1 MRKAPLVA
9 VGVVALCMAGPLA
22 AHHAA
27 EGVVSD
33 EIYDA
38 ISVNLEGT
46 PHLEMDM
53 TTVGTSRDAM
63 NVITVTLPE
72 TEVDEVL
79 MSVADALAG
88 QGDMVES
95 SLDVEITAA
104 DDFGLVTVTIME
116 ELGAGESQPQ
126 PAMP

>member
-104 DDFGLVTVTIME
+104 DDLGLVTVTIME

>member
-1 MRKAPLVA
+1 MRNAPLVA

-38 ISVNLEGT
+38 ISENLEGT
-46 PHLEMDM
+46 PHVEMDM
-53 TTVGTSRDAM
+53 TTVGTSQDAM

-95 SLDVEITAA
+95 SLDVEINAA
-104 DDFGLVTVTIME
+104 DEFGIVTVTIME
-116 ELGAGESQPQ
+116 ELGAGQSQPQ